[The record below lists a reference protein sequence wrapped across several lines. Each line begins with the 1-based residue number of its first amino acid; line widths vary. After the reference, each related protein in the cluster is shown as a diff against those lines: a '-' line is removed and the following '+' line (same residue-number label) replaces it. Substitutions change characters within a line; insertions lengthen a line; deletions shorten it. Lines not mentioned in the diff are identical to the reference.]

1 MDGQQYI
8 TLKDGTPMPKLGMGT
23 WCLGDYRSERDKEI
37 DALRAGLDAGIKM
50 IDTAEM
56 YGEGKSEKLVGEAL
70 RGYRRENLF
79 LVSKVYPHNAGR
91 ARIYR
96 SLEGSLKRLGTDY
109 LDLYLLHWRGSVPL
123 GETVECMEELVRS
136 GKIRHWGVSNFDTS
150 DMEELFQEES
160 GVNCAVNQVLYHL
173 GSRGI
178 EYDLMPWLG
187 ERGIPV
193 MAYCPLAQAG
203 ALRKEIMENQVLR
216 ETASRYGITVMQLLL
231 AFVMQQEGVAA
242 IPRSGSREHVLENV
256 EAGNVVLEP
265 QDLQRISAQ
274 YPPPDRKQPLDIV

>member
-37 DALRAGLDAGIKM
+37 DALRAGLDAGIEM

-109 LDLYLLHWRGSVPL
+109 LDARVIIGLS
-123 GETVECMEELVRS
+123 
-136 GKIRHWGVSNFDTS
+136 
-150 DMEELFQEES
+150 
-160 GVNCAVNQVLYHL
+160 
-173 GSRGI
+173 
-178 EYDLMPWLG
+178 
-187 ERGIPV
+187 
-193 MAYCPLAQAG
+193 
-203 ALRKEIMENQVLR
+203 
-216 ETASRYGITVMQLLL
+216 
-231 AFVMQQEGVAA
+231 
-242 IPRSGSREHVLENV
+242 
-256 EAGNVVLEP
+256 
-265 QDLQRISAQ
+265 
-274 YPPPDRKQPLDIV
+274 